1 MSTSSTEQTTT
12 TTQPPAP
19 AAPAA
24 PARPDGVSE
33 TEWSA
38 LGDHGKV
45 ALTREREARRQA
57 ESELAAAR
65 ARPTPP
71 PGVTAAPVTP
81 AAPTAPALQQQ
92 APAQQQ
98 TGQAPDIAAIVQQ
111 AVAAAIAPFQ
121 ERDQQREAA
130 QAADAIRTAVTK
142 KATDLLHDA
151 NDALVNVDLTTITD
165 GNGRPDPAKID
176 AALQKLVTDK
186 PYLAK
191 PTDGRRFA
199 ASPAAGATAAPGGAA
214 AGARPLEDRVKDNLA
229 AMNGALGL
237 KPLT

>member
-12 TTQPPAP
+12 TTQPTAP

-71 PGVTAAPVTP
+71 PGVTVAPAAP
-81 AAPTAPALQQQ
+81 AAPTPQP
-92 APAQQQ
+92 PAQQQ
-98 TGQAPDIAAIVQQ
+98 AGQAPDIAAIVQQ

-130 QAADAIRTAVTK
+130 QAADAIRAAVTG
-142 KATDLLHDA
+142 KADGLLHDA
-151 NDALVNVDLTTITD
+151 NDALVNVDLSTITD

-199 ASPAAGATAAPGGAA
+199 ASPAAGAAAAPSGGA
-214 AGARPLEDRVKDNLA
+214 AGARPLEDRVKDHLA
-229 AMNGALGL
+229 AMNGAVGL